1 MGCFSFI
8 PTLVAN
14 LLLVLRLAKI
24 VYYGCNK
31 NTSVGLLK
39 GAFVM
44 KKSSFVALI
53 LGTVSGVLFALG
65 MCMALLPEWNAFTE
79 GVIFGAVGIVLGI
92 ITALIW
98 CKMENKKLPKMNG
111 KNVLRILYAIISA
124 LVLGVGMC
132 MCLVWQQII
141 WGTLVGLL
149 GIIMLI
155 ALIPMIKGIK

>member
-1 MGCFSFI
+1 MTNFSFI
-8 PTLVAN
+8 PTLVVK
-14 LLLVLRLAKI
+14 LLIALNHINIL
-24 VYYGCNK
+24 YYICNK
-31 NTSVGLLK
+31 KTSVVLMK
-39 GAFVM
+39 GDFKM

-53 LGTVSGVLFALG
+53 MGTVSGVFFALG
-65 MCMALLPEWNAFTE
+65 MCMALLPQWNAFTE
-79 GVIFGAVGIVLGI
+79 GVIFGCVGIVLSV

-98 CKMENKKLPKMNG
+98 CKMENKRLPKMSG
-111 KNVLRILYAIISA
+111 KNIFRIIYTIIAA

-141 WGTLVGLL
+141 WGTVVGLA